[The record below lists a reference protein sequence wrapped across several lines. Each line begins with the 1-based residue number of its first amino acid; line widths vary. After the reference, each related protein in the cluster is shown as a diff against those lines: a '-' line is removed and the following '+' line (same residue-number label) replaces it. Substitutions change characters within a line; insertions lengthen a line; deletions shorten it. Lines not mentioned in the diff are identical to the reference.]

1 MAHANWFQPWLDDMS
16 AQHPLTF
23 LRRLAPV
30 HLRWHMGALP
40 IGFLTFHKEVLVAF
54 TASLDTV
61 GAAGL
66 LPPPWDEPEFP
77 YDESLDNINDLRQFS
92 RRIEQ
97 WHNIVHT
104 RWPEPDFADAQR
116 NIYLRSFWALHR
128 LVDQKFDLC
137 LERNDISFA
146 QLDQDL
152 HPSV

>member
-1 MAHANWFQPWLDDMS
+1 VAL
-16 AQHPLTF
+16 
-23 LRRLAPV
+23 
-30 HLRWHMGALP
+30 GALP

-77 YDESLDNINDLRQFS
+77 YNESLDNTNDMRQSPGASSNGTTSSTPDGPS
-92 RRIEQ
+92 RTSP
-97 WHNIVHT
+97 T
-104 RWPEPDFADAQR
+104 RSGTSTCVA
-116 NIYLRSFWALHR
+116 SGALHR

-152 HPSV
+152 HPIV